1 MNDDRTNIIPAV
13 KPVIAVG
20 IGNEYRRDDGV
31 GLYVVRRLAGL
42 ELNNLEIVEADDNAL
57 ELLNLWNDT
66 DEIILIDAACSGKE
80 PGTVYNFNAIE
91 QTIPQ
96 DIFPCLSTHSFG
108 LAEIIEMAKVFDNM
122 PRSLQVY
129 GIEIADYS
137 LGEGLSP
144 EVQKA
149 ADELVEKLLTGFN
162 K

>member
-1 MNDDRTNIIPAV
+1 MSNNRTNIIPAV
-13 KPVIAVG
+13 KSVIAVG

-31 GLYVVRRLAGL
+31 GLYVVRRLAGYKL
-42 ELNNLEIVEADDNAL
+42 PDLQIVEADDNAL

-66 DEIILIDAACSGKE
+66 DEIILIDAAFSGKE
-80 PGTVYNFNAIE
+80 PGTIYNFNAIE
-91 QTIPQ
+91 QPIPQ

-122 PRSLQVY
+122 PSSLQVY

-144 EVQKA
+144 EVQKS
-149 ADELVEKLLTGFN
+149 ADKLVKKLITELN
-162 K
+162 N